1 MISPSLPLSHFTFGG
16 PSIKRKQFLSGWA
29 FLGFTRDF
37 FWILV
42 SLVTFF
48 GYCHIRKNLYS
59 FRHLGSFN
67 CAAKSFWNVLLA
79 TPKNWESRTSL
90 HICAVM
96 DLKPNPHQKLWTYGS
111 QDLCQPSTTGRPY
124 HCKAVRIVFSY
135 TSQGWNSSPA
145 AAKARDC
152 EEMNHQVWCHWEYM
166 SEETITRLH
175 CQRFFCW
182 RLILNKVGGC
192 LCGAW

>member
-1 MISPSLPLSHFTFGG
+1 MISPSLPLSHFTFVHRFTYRFTSLVPLRLIFFDYLEVWELETPKHQKKTVPVG
-16 PSIKRKQFLSGWA
+16 
-29 FLGFTRDF
+29 LGFSWF
-37 FWILV
+37 HSWL
-42 SLVTFF
+42 FF

-124 HCKAVRIVFSY
+124 HCKAVRIVF
-135 TSQGWNSSPA
+135 
-145 AAKARDC
+145 R
-152 EEMNHQVWCHWEYM
+152 
-166 SEETITRLH
+166 TRHRVEIAPLP
-175 CQRFFCW
+175 R
-182 RLILNKVGGC
+182 RS
-192 LCGAW
+192 